1 MVADHSWGMAA
12 RSPTPPVDTP
22 APALAGESSGR
33 RERLLI
39 LVFLPL
45 DSCAGDRITS
55 SLPLDIIQE
64 CRSPRLGEEPKRH
77 RTSICNPSDVTS
89 RREQSPHGR
98 AAQPFRSGSTVKPS

>member
-39 LVFLPL
+39 LVLLPL
-45 DSCAGDRITS
+45 DSDRNVHARGFFAGDG
-55 SLPLDIIQE
+55 E
-64 CRSPRLGEEPKRH
+64 AGEHHHRSACKY
-77 RTSICNPSDVTS
+77 
-89 RREQSPHGR
+89 
-98 AAQPFRSGSTVKPS
+98 A